1 MDNRRLAGM
10 ITILIGLFGI
20 MAYFNVGN
28 GTPVD
33 SWPLEAYLSVASSI
47 ETLTSVSTTLVYVLT
62 VGLFVLI
69 IMRLYKTGMWA
80 YDQMTG
86 RG

>member
-20 MAYFNVGN
+20 IAYLNAGN
-28 GTPVD
+28 GTPVE
-33 SWPLEAYLSVASSI
+33 SWPLEAYLSMAASI

-62 VGLFVLI
+62 VGLLFLI
-69 IMRLYKTGMWA
+69 ITRLYKTGIWA
-80 YDQMTG
+80 YDQMAR

>member
-1 MDNRRLAGM
+1 MDNRRIAGM
-10 ITILIGLFGI
+10 TTILIGLFGI
-20 MAYFNVGN
+20 IAYFNA
-28 GTPVD
+28 GTGTAIE

-47 ETLTSVSTTLVYVLT
+47 DTLTSVSTTLVYVLT

-69 IMRLYKTGMWA
+69 IMRLYKIGIWA
-80 YDQMTG
+80 YDQMAG